1 MRCMELASFVV
12 PVDMI
17 NVNKEGTL
25 KEIKIALL
33 GFGTVGQGVYELLQK
48 NKRHLGEKLG
58 LEFNIKKI
66 LVRDKA
72 KKRESQAPDELL
84 TTDFKEILEDK
95 EISIICELMG
105 GVEPAKTYILSALDK
120 GKLVVTAN
128 KAVLAEAGAEIF
140 ELAEKKRIFL
150 GFEASVGGGIPV
162 IKTLREALIGNQIE
176 RVTGIING
184 TTNYILTRMLEQNLS
199 FEKALEE
206 AQNKGYAEADPSLD
220 LRGIDSAHKISI
232 LASLAFGFYIPY
244 NKVYVEGL
252 DEVDLMDLQFSR
264 DFGYIVKL
272 IAEARKIKNQIEI
285 RVHPALLP
293 ENHILTSVRFNYN
306 AILIRGDFVGDILL
320 YGLGAGK
327 EPTASA
333 VVGDIVSSAEYL
345 FAKNHPLIPYP
356 KREEK
361 ESFIRPIEEGVF
373 KYYFRFSAVDRPGVL
388 SKIAGVLGKYGI
400 SIASVVQIGR
410 QKRKGAVPIVMLTHE
425 TKEEKVISALK
436 EIDTLDIVKGK
447 TKRLRIL
454 D

>member
-1 MRCMELASFVV
+1 MREV
-12 PVDMI
+12 
-17 NVNKEGTL
+17 
-25 KEIKIALL
+25 KIALL

-48 NKRHLGEKLG
+48 NRRPLREKSG
-58 LEFNIKKI
+58 LEFVIKRI
-66 LVRDKA
+66 LVRDTA
-72 KKRESQAPDELL
+72 KKREVQAPSELF
-84 TTDFKEILEDK
+84 TTDFQEILKDRD
-95 EISIICELMG
+95 ISIVCELMG
-105 GVEPAKTYILSALDK
+105 GHEPARSYILSALSQ
-120 GKLVVTAN
+120 GKQVVTAN
-128 KAVLAEAGAEIF
+128 KAVLAESGAEIF
-140 ELAEKKRIFL
+140 ELAEKKGAFL

-184 TTNYILTRMLEQNLS
+184 TTNYILTRMLEQNIT

-206 AQNKGYAEADPSLD
+206 AQHRGYAEADPSLD
-220 LRGIDSAHKISI
+220 LRGIDSAHKLSI

-244 NKVYVEGL
+244 KRVYVEGL
-252 DEVDLMDLQFSR
+252 EEVDLMDLQFAR

-272 IAEARKIKNQIEI
+272 IAEARKIGKEVEI

-306 AILIRGDFVGDILL
+306 AIFIRGDFVGDILL

-333 VVGDIVSSAEYL
+333 VVGDIVAAAEYL
-345 FAKNHPLIPYP
+345 LSQKRPLVAYP
-356 KREEK
+356 GLSPGEI
-361 ESFIRPIEEGVF
+361 SIRPIEESIF
-373 KYYFRFSAVDRPGVL
+373 RYYFRFSALDRPGVL
-388 SKIAGVLGKYGI
+388 SKIAGVLGKFGI

-410 QKRKGAVPIVMLTHE
+410 HKKKGAVPIVMLTHE
-425 TKEEKVISALK
+425 TKEEKVRSALK

-447 TKRLRIL
+447 TRRLRIL

>member
-1 MRCMELASFVV
+1 MR
-12 PVDMI
+12 
-17 NVNKEGTL
+17 
-25 KEIKIALL
+25 EIKIALL

-48 NKRHLGEKLG
+48 NKRPLREKSG
-58 LEFNIKKI
+58 LEFVIKRI
-66 LVRDKA
+66 LVRDPA
-72 KKRESQAPDELL
+72 KKRGGQAPLELF
-84 TTDFKEILEDK
+84 TTDFQEILTDRD
-95 EISIICELMG
+95 ISIVCELMG
-105 GVEPAKTYILSALDK
+105 GLEPARSYILSALNQ
-120 GKLVVTAN
+120 GKQVVTAN

-140 ELAEKKRIFL
+140 ELAEKKGAFL

-184 TTNYILTRMLEQNLS
+184 TTNYILTRMLEQNIT

-206 AQNKGYAEADPSLD
+206 AQHRGYAEADPSLD
-220 LRGIDSAHKISI
+220 LRGIDSAHKLSI

-244 NKVYVEGL
+244 QRVYVEGL
-252 DEVDLMDLQFSR
+252 EEVDLMDLQFAR

-272 IAEARKIKNQIEI
+272 IAEARKIGKEVEI

-306 AILIRGDFVGDILL
+306 AIFIRGDFVGDILL

-333 VVGDIVSSAEYL
+333 VVGDIVASAEYL
-345 FAKNHPLIPYP
+345 LSKKPPLVAYP
-356 KREEK
+356 GPSQGEI
-361 ESFIRPIEEGVF
+361 SIRPIQESIF
-373 KYYFRFSAVDRPGVL
+373 RYYFRFSALDRPGVL
-388 SKIAGVLGKYGI
+388 SQIAGILGKYGI

-425 TKEEKVISALK
+425 TKEEKVRSALK

-447 TKRLRIL
+447 TRRLRIL